1 MLETWKKSYLQVREK
16 IEQSGRD
23 TRWEFDRKRLFE
35 RSDHIAQVCRD
46 ICKIAQVYV
55 LQLYTA
61 VGIGEIH
68 SIHKQVSIASIVSPR
83 FGCGGHITSTGSIE

>member
-55 LQLYTA
+55 LQLLQW
-61 VGIGEIH
+61 GLGEVH
-68 SIHKQVSIASIVSPR
+68 S
-83 FGCGGHITSTGSIE
+83 